1 MDPKDRLDLMEEELG
16 TEGAMDALDAEFD
29 DMFPEED

>member
-1 MDPKDRLDLMEEELG
+1 MDPKDRLDLMEDELG
-16 TEGAMDALDAEFD
+16 TEGAMAALDAEFD